1 MFDYHVTFPNNFR
14 TMVILEREFLD
25 KQRKPT
31 TKGSRFFYKKI
42 YELYLNMLFDRQID
56 IICSRPNC
64 HPDFRCFL
72 LNQRR
77 KIIEKVLRRGYRKGH
92 TPFLLVVP
100 GLSDLSYDSSL
111 HKVTWEDTP
120 LNGDPNAVYCIFD
133 VVISKSRKWRSYN
146 TEIDNIQYHKLL
158 KKLSQK
164 PHRHVLTLLETGAL
178 IRNKEEILQHYNVLV
193 MGTTLGMRTPII
205 KLENDQVIVEAVN
218 IDLCYSGF
226 LGIPTC
232 RERLKIS

>member
-1 MFDYHVTFPNNFR
+1 MFDYHVTFPNTPK
-14 TMVILEREFLD
+14 TMVILEKEFLD

-31 TKGSRFFYKKI
+31 TKSSRFFYKKI
-42 YELYLNMLFDRQID
+42 YELYLNMLFERQID

-64 HPDFRCFL
+64 HPDFRVFL

-77 KIIEKVLRRGYRKGH
+77 RIIEKALKRVYQKGH
-92 TPFLLVVP
+92 IPFLLVAP
-100 GLSDLSYDSSL
+100 GLSDLNYDSSL
-111 HKVTWEDTP
+111 HKVTWEKTP
-120 LNGDPNAVYCIFD
+120 LNGYDGTVYYIFD
-133 VVISKSRKWRSYN
+133 VAVLKSKKWRSYN
-146 TEIDNIQYHKLL
+146 IEVDNIQYHKLL
-158 KKLSQK
+158 KKISEK

-178 IRNKEEILQHYNVLV
+178 VMNKEEILQHYNVLV

-226 LGIPTC
+226 LGVPTC
-232 RERLKIS
+232 HERLEV